1 MSSSEQQSRCHQAR
15 CGFTVTRVDLCLCIS
30 TVYMRIIRATPLQR
44 GMPVFDLYLF
54 DLDGTLVDTRRD
66 IAEAVNHVLQLHAR
80 PVADLTTVVSWVGDG
95 LDDIMKRAFH
105 TDESEF
111 VNDLVDEFRSYYVVH
126 CTDFSYVY
134 EGCSETLTSL
144 QEGGAHLSVLTN
156 KGQDL
161 SFEIL
166 ERLGILQFFD
176 HVVGPSDAA
185 LRKPNPSN
193 LLSLV
198 RDIGTSKERT
208 LMVGDSRNDILVA
221 HNAGVTSCGCAF
233 GYIGRDALFK
243 LKPTFIIET
252 WPGLLLLADPDN

>member
-1 MSSSEQQSRCHQAR
+1 
-15 CGFTVTRVDLCLCIS
+15 
-30 TVYMRIIRATPLQR
+30 MRIIRVTPLQG

-80 PVADLTTVVSWVGDG
+80 PVADLVTVISWVGDG
-95 LDDIMKRAFH
+95 LDDMMARAFK
-105 TDESEF
+105 TDEGVF
-111 VNDLVDEFRSYYVVH
+111 VDELVDEFRSYYKDH

-144 QEGGAHLSVLTN
+144 QERGAHLSVLTN
-156 KGQDL
+156 KPQDL
-161 SFEIL
+161 SLEIL
-166 ERLGILQFFD
+166 RHLGILQYFD
-176 HVVGPSDAA
+176 HVVGPNDAD

-198 RDIGTSKERT
+198 RDIGTSKDRT

-221 HNAGVTSCGCAF
+221 HSAGVASCGCTF
-233 GYIGRDALFK
+233 GYIGRDALLE
-243 LKPTFIIET
+243 LKPTYLIET
-252 WPGLLLLADPDN
+252 WPGLLLLSDPAS

>member
-1 MSSSEQQSRCHQAR
+1 
-15 CGFTVTRVDLCLCIS
+15 
-30 TVYMRIIRATPLQR
+30 
-44 GMPVFDLYLF
+44 VFDLYLF

-66 IAEAVNHVLQLHAR
+66 LAEAVNHVLQLHAR
-80 PVADLTTVVSWVGDG
+80 PVADLATVVSWVGDG
-95 LDDIMKRAFH
+95 LDDMMKRAFH

-111 VNDLVDEFRSYYVVH
+111 VNDLVDEFHSYYTAH

-144 QEGGAHLSVLTN
+144 QERGAHLSVLTN
-156 KGQDL
+156 KPQDL
-161 SFEIL
+161 SLEIL
-166 ERLGILQFFD
+166 KRLAILQYFD
-176 HVVGPSDAA
+176 HVVGPNDAD

-221 HNAGVTSCGCAF
+221 RNAGVNSCGCTF
-233 GYIGRDALFK
+233 GYIGRDALLE
-243 LKPTFIIET
+243 LKPTFLIET
-252 WPGLLLLADPDN
+252 WPGLLLLVDPAN

>member
-1 MSSSEQQSRCHQAR
+1 
-15 CGFTVTRVDLCLCIS
+15 
-30 TVYMRIIRATPLQR
+30 MRIMRATPLQG

-66 IAEAVNHVLQLHAR
+66 LAEAVNHVLQLHAR

-111 VNDLVDEFRSYYVVH
+111 VNDLVDEFRSYYMAH

-156 KGQDL
+156 KSQDL
-161 SFEIL
+161 SLEIL

-176 HVVGPSDAA
+176 HVVGSSDAA

-193 LLSLV
+193 LLSLI

-221 HNAGVTSCGCAF
+221 RNADVASCGCTF
-233 GYIGRDALFK
+233 GYIGRDALLE
-243 LKPTFIIET
+243 LKPTFLIET
-252 WPGLLLLADPDN
+252 WPELLLADPAN

>member
-1 MSSSEQQSRCHQAR
+1 
-15 CGFTVTRVDLCLCIS
+15 
-30 TVYMRIIRATPLQR
+30 MRIIRTTPLQG

-54 DLDGTLVDTRRD
+54 DLDGTLVDTRHD

-95 LDDIMKRAFH
+95 LDDMMMRAFQ
-105 TDESEF
+105 TDEREF
-111 VNDLVDEFRSYYVVH
+111 VGELVDEFRSYYKDH
-126 CTDFSYVY
+126 CTDFSSVY
-134 EGCSETLTSL
+134 TGCSQTLTSL
-144 QEGGAHLSVLTN
+144 QERGAHLSVLTN
-156 KGQDL
+156 KPQDL
-161 SFEIL
+161 SLQIL

-176 HVVGPSDAA
+176 RIVGPSDAD

-221 HNAGVTSCGCAF
+221 RNAGVNSCGCAF
-233 GYIGRDALFK
+233 GYVGRDALLE
-243 LKPTFIIET
+243 LKPTFLIET
-252 WPGLLLLADPDN
+252 WPGLLLLADPAN

>member
-1 MSSSEQQSRCHQAR
+1 
-15 CGFTVTRVDLCLCIS
+15 
-30 TVYMRIIRATPLQR
+30 MRIMRATPLQG

-111 VNDLVDEFRSYYVVH
+111 VNDLVDEFRSYYMAH

-156 KGQDL
+156 KSQDL
-161 SFEIL
+161 SLEIL

-176 HVVGPSDAA
+176 HVVGSSDAA

-193 LLSLV
+193 LLSLI

-221 HNAGVTSCGCAF
+221 RNADVASCGCTF
-233 GYIGRDALFK
+233 GYIGRDALLE
-243 LKPTFIIET
+243 LKPTFLIET
-252 WPGLLLLADPDN
+252 WPELLLADPAN